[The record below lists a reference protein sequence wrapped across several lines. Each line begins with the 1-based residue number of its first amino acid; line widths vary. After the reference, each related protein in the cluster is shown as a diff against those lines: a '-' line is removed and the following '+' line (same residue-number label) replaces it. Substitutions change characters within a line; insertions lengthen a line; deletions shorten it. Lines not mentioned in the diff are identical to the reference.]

1 MDVVVDGLT
10 FAETPRWLDAKR
22 VAGARWP

>member
-10 FAETPRWLDAKR
+10 FPETPRWLDATR

>member
-10 FAETPRWLDAKR
+10 FPETLRWLDAQR

>member
-10 FAETPRWLDAKR
+10 FPATLRWLDATR

>member
-1 MDVVVDGLT
+1 MNVVVDGLT
-10 FAETPRWLDAKR
+10 FLETLRWLDAQR

>member
-10 FAETPRWLDAKR
+10 FPETLRWLDAKR
-22 VAGARWP
+22 VAGAR